1 MRAGVFLCQCGGNIS
16 GVLDLEALSQ
26 VARQLDGVVHVGIN
40 QFMCGTE
47 GRANIEAAVEERG
60 LDRFVIGSCSRRFQG
75 PTFERIARE
84 LRLGENAVAFANL
97 REGCSFIHRDEPE
110 QAQKKAEKIVA
121 AAVAR
126 ARRQSDLPRSRTFL
140 HRAALV
146 VGGGIAGL
154 SAAEELADAGIEVHL
169 VERQQS
175 IGGYMA
181 RLSKTFPTEDCAMC
195 SLAPRLTNAATD
207 ARIHVHALSEVTKI
221 GGPPGEFRATIR
233 HRPRYVTEKCVGCG
247 ECVPACPVKVRS
259 EFDFGVTE
267 RTAISRP
274 FANAVPATFAID
286 RKGWSPCKTAC
297 PVHTSAHGYVALVAA
312 RRFDEAYRVA
322 SDPNPFPSVCGRICT
337 HVCETECTRGQVE
350 EPIAIAGL
358 KRFVADTAMPAE
370 PPAPIPPVYDERV
383 AIVGGGPAGMT
394 AARELARF
402 GYAAT
407 VLEALP
413 EAGGMLRVGIPE
425 YRLPKAVLDREIEH
439 ILALGVELRTNQRA
453 GSDFTVDSLF
463 ADGFKAIFL
472 ATGLQ
477 ASKDLPVPGLEQQG
491 VVRAVEFLREQAL
504 GHAPATGRRVVVIGG
519 GDVAFDAGRTAFR
532 CGAESVHLACIEDER
547 TLPASSEELEEGR
560 EERVHVEYGLMPV
573 EILGAHGEATGVRF
587 QRCTL
592 GEPNER
598 GWRPPLAIDGEFVEI
613 QADTVIFA
621 IGQALVDDFLRGA
634 DGVTVEKGQVA
645 VDPDTMMT
653 GRPAVFAGGDAAAM
667 GPWTAIEAIAAG
679 RRAARAIHNFLR
691 GEQMVAVWDSVL
703 DKAKIPQTELAPLEP
718 QARRIMKT
726 LDGVTRRTTWH
737 EVRLGFTEQD
747 AVAEASRCL
756 DCAVCSDCRSCV
768 EACPA
773 DAIDFEQKASEEEIT
788 VGAIVIAT
796 GHKEF
801 DAARKLPLGF
811 GRLDNVLTQSQ
822 LARLLSASGPTGG
835 ELVRPSDG
843 SVPKKIFM
851 LQCVGSR
858 DCTSTGNEHCSAI
871 CCLFATLHSS
881 LIMQHIPD
889 AEVTIG
895 YTDLRAPGKA
905 HEEYYRLVQSRGVRY
920 VRGRIAEVVEE
931 PDKSLRVRLED
942 TVTGRK
948 TDELFDLVVLS
959 AGLEA
964 SDGTTDIARVAG
976 LQQGAAGFIKEY
988 HPKLKPVDTQRPGIF
1003 VAGTAQ
1009 GPKSIPDSIAQA
1021 KAAAA
1026 RVMAMLSTGFVLT
1039 PAQVAS
1045 SDEEACIGCGVC
1057 ETVCPQSAVTLAGE
1071 GGEHPHAVV
1080 EVNACRGCGI
1090 CAAEC
1095 PSGAM
1100 TLGGFSDDEILAE
1113 VMV

>member
-1 MRAGVFLCQCGGNIS
+1 M
-16 GVLDLEALSQ
+16 
-26 VARQLDGVVHVGIN
+26 
-40 QFMCGTE
+40 
-47 GRANIEAAVEERG
+47 
-60 LDRFVIGSCSRRFQG
+60 
-75 PTFERIARE
+75 
-84 LRLGENAVAFANL
+84 
-97 REGCSFIHRDEPE
+97 
-110 QAQKKAEKIVA
+110 
-121 AAVAR
+121 
-126 ARRQSDLPRSRTFL
+126 
-140 HRAALV
+140 
-146 VGGGIAGL
+146 
-154 SAAEELADAGIEVHL
+154 
-169 VERQQS
+169 
-175 IGGYMA
+175 
-181 RLSKTFPTEDCAMC
+181 
-195 SLAPRLTNAATD
+195 
-207 ARIHVHALSEVTKI
+207 
-221 GGPPGEFRATIR
+221 
-233 HRPRYVTEKCVGCG
+233 
-247 ECVPACPVKVRS
+247 
-259 EFDFGVTE
+259 
-267 RTAISRP
+267 
-274 FANAVPATFAID
+274 
-286 RKGWSPCKTAC
+286 
-297 PVHTSAHGYVALVAA
+297 
-312 RRFDEAYRVA
+312 
-322 SDPNPFPSVCGRICT
+322 
-337 HVCETECTRGQVE
+337 
-350 EPIAIAGL
+350 
-358 KRFVADTAMPAE
+358 
-370 PPAPIPPVYDERV
+370 
-383 AIVGGGPAGMT
+383 
-394 AARELARF
+394 
-402 GYAAT
+402 
-407 VLEALP
+407 
-413 EAGGMLRVGIPE
+413 
-425 YRLPKAVLDREIEH
+425 
-439 ILALGVELRTNQRA
+439 
-453 GSDFTVDSLF
+453 
-463 ADGFKAIFL
+463 
-472 ATGLQ
+472 
-477 ASKDLPVPGLEQQG
+477 
-491 VVRAVEFLREQAL
+491 
-504 GHAPATGRRVVVIGG
+504 VVIGG

-726 LDGVTRRTTWH
+726 LDGVARRTTWH
-737 EVRLGFTEQD
+737 EVRLGFTKRTRSPRR
-747 AVAEASRCL
+747 ALPGLRRLLGLPLVRRGLPRRRHRFRAEAPAKKRSPSARSSSPRATRSSTPRASCPW
-756 DCAVCSDCRSCV
+756 ASD
-768 EACPA
+768 
-773 DAIDFEQKASEEEIT
+773 
-788 VGAIVIAT
+788 GY
-796 GHKEF
+796 
-801 DAARKLPLGF
+801 
-811 GRLDNVLTQSQ
+811 DNVLTQSQ

-881 LIMQHIPD
+881 LIMQHLPD

-1045 SDEEACIGCGVC
+1045 SDEAACIGCGVC
-1057 ETVCPQSAVTLAGE
+1057 ETRLPAERGRARRRGRRDA
-1071 GGEHPHAVV
+1071 HAVV